1 MFNQVGWGEILVLLL
16 IGLFVFGPERLPKV
30 ARDAGRMLRELR
42 RMANNAQADIR
53 TQLGPEFADLDV
65 RSLHPR
71 AFVQKH
77 LFDDEDDDLLLPP
90 SLTKRAPLGRETFD
104 LPDVR
109 SFLSDDIPSR
119 DLPAKN
125 VPADGALSL
134 DKQSS
139 PRPSVPRQNSGPAP
153 FDLDAT

>member
-42 RMANNAQADIR
+42 RMANNAQADLR

-77 LFDDEDDDLLLPP
+77 LFDDEDDDLLIPP
-90 SLTKRAPLGRETFD
+90 SLTKRAPLHRDTFD

-109 SFLSDDIPSR
+109 SFLSDETPSR
-119 DLPAKN
+119 DRPAN
-125 VPADGALSL
+125 GALSL
-134 DKQSS
+134 NKSLDKPPT

-153 FDLDAT
+153 FDVDAT